1 MKRFATVLLL
11 TLGSGSAFA
20 QDADESG
27 RQVKY
32 KERTE
37 LDFEAVDV
45 TGELLKPQGQLMVDR
60 RKASFNPLITLRTEF
75 NDEMKSS
82 LSEIQ

>member
-1 MKRFATVLLL
+1 MKRFTAVLLL
-11 TLGSGSAFA
+11 TFVSGSAFA
-20 QDADESG
+20 QETDESG

-32 KERTE
+32 KDRTE

-45 TGELLKPQGQLMVDR
+45 TGELLKPQGQLMTER

-82 LSEIQ
+82 LAEIQ